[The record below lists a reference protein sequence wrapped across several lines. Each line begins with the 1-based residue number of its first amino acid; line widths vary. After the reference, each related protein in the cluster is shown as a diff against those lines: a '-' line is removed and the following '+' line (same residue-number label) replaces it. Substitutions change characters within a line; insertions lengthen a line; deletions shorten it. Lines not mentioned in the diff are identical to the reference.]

1 MPRTVAALY
10 STRAEA
16 ETAQARLQAQLRT
29 TSTTIISQYDGEGLS
44 KFGFSDADRAY
55 YQEALSRG
63 DYLLSAK
70 VAVGEDPERVVQVLK
85 ESASTNPVD
94 HLAKSAEPAV
104 SSLSS
109 ERAAPRQASDSALF
123 VGEAWI
129 ARGDASVTYS
139 APPASGETLSRS
151 AYSPPGT
158 RRLSDQEI
166 RAAGLL
172 QERSIEAS
180 AMGEVPVIRKQQA
193 VREEVVIRKTAEE
206 RTEIIRDTVRRTS
219 TDVGQL
225 DSQTESD

>member
-16 ETAQARLQAQLRT
+16 ETAQARLQAQLET
-29 TSTTIISQYDGEGLS
+29 TSVTIVSQYDGEGLS

-70 VAVGEDPERVVQVLK
+70 VAAGEDPDRVVQVLK
-85 ESASTNPVD
+85 ESASKGPADQSVRPG
-94 HLAKSAEPAV
+94 EPATDP
-104 SSLSS
+104 LSS
-109 ERAAPRQASDSALF
+109 DRAASRQASDGSLF

-129 ARGDASVTYS
+129 ARGDARVTYS
-139 APPASGETLSRS
+139 APPASGEALSRS
-151 AYSPPGT
+151 AYTPPGT
-158 RRLSDQEI
+158 RRFIDEEI

-180 AMGEVPVIRKQQA
+180 AMGEVPVIRRQQA
-193 VREEVVIRKTAEE
+193 VREEVVIRKAAEE
-206 RTEIIRDTVRRTS
+206 RTEIIRDTVRRTA
-219 TDVGQL
+219 TDVEELGPRTKI
-225 DSQTESD
+225 D

>member
-16 ETAQARLQAQLRT
+16 ETAQARLQAELE
-29 TSTTIISQYDGEGLS
+29 TISVTINSQYDGEGLS
-44 KFGFSDADRAY
+44 KHGFSDADLAY

-70 VAVGEDPERVVQVLK
+70 VAAGEDPERVVQVLK
-85 ESASTNPVD
+85 ESASTNPAD
-94 HLAKSAEPAV
+94 HSARSAGPAV

-109 ERAAPRQASDSALF
+109 DGAASRQASDSLLF

-129 ARGDASVTYS
+129 ARGDARVTYS
-139 APPASGETLSRS
+139 APPASGEALSRS
-151 AYSPPGT
+151 AYTPPGT
-158 RRLSDQEI
+158 RRFTDEEI

-193 VREEVVIRKTAEE
+193 VREEVVIRKAAEE
-206 RTEIIRDTVRRTS
+206 RTEIIRETVRRTA
-219 TDVGQL
+219 TDVERLGSGTKQ
-225 DSQTESD
+225 D